1 MQGLDYE
8 RNKEH
13 RLVIGTEQ
21 AKAEALSGEAKGAAP
36 TVPGDAA
43 GAPTTILLVR
53 VLDTNDMAPEF
64 TRLPPGQSMKFS
76 ENIYPFSYLEP
87 IRNWH
92 LHTAN

>member
-1 MQGLDYE
+1 VQGLDYE
-8 RNKEH
+8 RSKEH

-21 AKAEALSGEAKGAAP
+21 AKAEALSGAASAVPGDAAGAAP

-64 TRLPPGQSMKFS
+64 TRLPPGQRMKS
-76 ENIYPFSYLEP
+76 
-87 IRNWH
+87 
-92 LHTAN
+92 

>member
-1 MQGLDYE
+1 MLLFLHHKRIGLMFIFPPCMQGLDYE
-8 RNKEH
+8 RSKEH

-21 AKAEALSGEAKGAAP
+21 AKAEALSGAAP

-64 TRLPPGQSMKFS
+64 TRLPPGQRRKFRR
-76 ENIYPFSYLEP
+76 I
-87 IRNWH
+87 
-92 LHTAN
+92 